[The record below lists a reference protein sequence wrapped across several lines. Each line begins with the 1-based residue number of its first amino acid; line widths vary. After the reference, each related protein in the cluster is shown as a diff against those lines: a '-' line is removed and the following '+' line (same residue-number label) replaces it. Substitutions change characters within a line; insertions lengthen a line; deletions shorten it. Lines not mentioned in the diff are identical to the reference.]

1 MSEPTR
7 PIRQPSVAP
16 DGSLVARSV
25 ATPKA
30 MTTRALVT
38 VGSQKVIPVIF
49 VPGIMGSNLRAGS
62 NPAPAK
68 ETGIKPGEPVWRAPN
83 GNYDSVVAVSQWTG
97 REPAMRQRVLHAES
111 CEVDPNGELVVP
123 ASTRTGDETGGQS
136 YLSAAE
142 MRERGWGEVHSG
154 SYAKL
159 LMELESHLNTTF
171 HMEAPHKRRLSSH
184 WKRVVDCDRSKWGVR
199 SLDPLTDA
207 ELEHYAAYQYPVYAV
222 GYNWLESCSKSA
234 TRLQQRIAEIIAYWV
249 QRQHACTQVI
259 LITHSMGGLVAR
271 ACARRIPDQIA
282 GIVHGAMPALGAPVA
297 YRRIACGVEPSS
309 PGSVDGNG
317 AEAAAFSL
325 MLGRTTKETTAV
337 MATSPGVLELLPNH
351 LYPRP
356 WLHLRTVSMVAGKKT
371 WHDWV
376 NLPKDS
382 PYAMYRDL
390 ASWHR
395 MIDPSLAD
403 PAVDYPKKGDVERAI
418 GKSIDAAENFH
429 VTELDTYYHPNTYAF
444 YGADPARRTFSRIS
458 WIADDT
464 MANGCVAL
472 SAAVIAQGK
481 ARLRVPDGGRC
492 VDVGGCTLTFFPDAQ
507 DAPGDGTVPEAS
519 GLCTGGVLKRLFSTR
534 GYSHQK
540 SYDPDYMVL
549 LTQHLVV
556 KIVQD
561 VK

>member
-7 PIRQPSVAP
+7 PLRQPAVAP
-16 DGSLVARSV
+16 DGSLVAHSV

-30 MTTRALVT
+30 LTTRGLVT
-38 VGSQKVIPVIF
+38 VGSRKVIPVIF
-49 VPGIMGSNLRAGS
+49 VPGIMGSNLKAGS
-62 NPAPAK
+62 NPAPPA
-68 ETGIKPGEPVWRAPN
+68 ETDIKPGEPVWRAPN
-83 GNYDSVVAVSQWTG
+83 GNYDAIGAVGKWTN
-97 REPAMRQRVLHAES
+97 REPALRQKILRAET
-111 CEVDPNGELVVP
+111 CEVDPNGELAVP
-123 ASTRTGDETGGQS
+123 ESTRGLDETGALA
-136 YLSAAE
+136 YLSKDE
-142 MRERGWGEVHSG
+142 MRQRGWGEVHAG
-154 SYAKL
+154 SYARL
-159 LMELESHLNTTF
+159 LVELESHLNTTF
-171 HMEAPHKRRLSSH
+171 RMEAPNQRRLSKH

-222 GYNWLESCSKSA
+222 GYNWLASCSKSA
-234 TRLQQRIAEIIAYWV
+234 TRLQQRIDAIIAFWV
-249 QRQHACTQVI
+249 QRKHACTQVI

-271 ACARRIPDQIA
+271 ACAKRMPDKIA
-282 GIVHGAMPALGAPVA
+282 GIIHGAMPALGAPVA

-317 AEAAAFSL
+317 VEAAAFSL

-356 WLHLRTVSMVAGKKT
+356 WLHLRTVSTTGGKKT

-376 NLPKDS
+376 NLPQDS
-382 PYAMYRDL
+382 PYPMYREL
-390 ASWHR
+390 GAWYR
-395 MIDPSLAD
+395 VIDPQLAD
-403 PAVDYPKKGDVERAI
+403 PAGMYKKKGVVNAITEALEEAER
-418 GKSIDAAENFH
+418 FH
-429 VTELDTYYHPNTYAF
+429 VEELGSYYHPNTYAF
-444 YGADPARRTFSRIS
+444 YGADPARRTFGRIS

-464 MANGCVAL
+464 PANGRLAL
-472 SAAVIAQGK
+472 SAAAIIRGK
-481 ARLRVPDGGRC
+481 ATLRAPDGGRG
-492 VDVGGCTLTFFPDAQ
+492 VDIDGCMLTFVPDAQ
-507 DAPGDGTVPEAS
+507 DAAGDGTVPEAS
-519 GLCTGGVLKRLFSTR
+519 GRCTGGILRRLFATR

-556 KIVQD
+556 KIVQG

>member
-1 MSEPTR
+1 MTEPTR
-7 PIRQPSVAP
+7 PIRQPGVAP

-49 VPGIMGSNLRAGS
+49 VPGIMGSNLRAAS
-62 NPAPAK
+62 KPAPPE
-68 ETGIKPGEPVWRAPN
+68 ETGIKTGEPVWRAPN
-83 GNYDSVVAVSQWTG
+83 GNYDSIRAVGQWTG
-97 REPAMRQRVLHAES
+97 RKPSMRQKILRAET
-111 CEVDPNGELVVP
+111 CEVDPDGELDIP
-123 ASTRTGDETGGQS
+123 ETTRTQDETGAGS
-136 YLSAAE
+136 YLSKEE
-142 MRERGWGEVHSG
+142 MRQRGWGEVHSG

-171 HMEAPHKRRLSSH
+171 HREGPNQRRVSDH

-222 GYNWLESCSKSA
+222 GYNWLASCSKSA
-234 TRLQQRIAEIIAYWV
+234 TRLQQRIAEIIDYWV
-249 QRQHACTQVI
+249 QRKHECTQVI

-271 ACARRIPDQIA
+271 ACAKRIPDQIA

-309 PGSVDGNG
+309 PGSIDGDS

-337 MATSPGVLELLPNH
+337 MATSAGVLELLPNQ

-356 WLHLRTVSMVAGKKT
+356 WLHLRTVNTIAQKKT

-376 NLPKDS
+376 NLPLDS
-382 PYAMYRDL
+382 PYDLYRDTT
-390 ASWHR
+390 SWFR
-395 MIDPSLAD
+395 LIDPTLAD
-403 PAVDYPKKGDVERAI
+403 PGGLHTLAGVKTAI
-418 GKSIDAAENFH
+418 KIAIDEAEHFH
-429 VTELDTYYHPNTYAF
+429 VQELGSYYHPNTYAF
-444 YGADPARRTFSRIS
+444 YGADPTRRTFSRIS
-458 WIADDT
+458 WIADDQS
-464 MANGCVAL
+464 ASGRVAL
-472 SAAVIAQGK
+472 TPASIAAGK
-481 ARLRVPDGGRC
+481 AKLRAPDGGRGVE
-492 VDVGGCTLTFFPDAQ
+492 VDGCLLNFFPDAQ

-519 GLCTGGVLKRLFSTR
+519 GLCKGKGLRRVFTTR

-540 SYDPDYMVL
+540 SFDPDYIIL